1 MDYAFILLFH
11 RWWLESVLNLSLV
24 VPWIKFIDMECE
36 TQTNH
41 NPYLLA
47 SKEKVI
53 VGLDKKKQDISAEQ
67 F

>member
-1 MDYAFILLFH
+1 MDYAFILSFH

-24 VPWIKFIDMECE
+24 VPWIKCVDTECE
-36 TQTNH
+36 TQTKH
-41 NPYLLA
+41 NSHLLA

-53 VGLDKKKQDISAEQ
+53 VGLDKKKQDTLAEQ

>member
-1 MDYAFILLFH
+1 MIRKSFEFVTCSPLDKMRGH
-11 RWWLESVLNLSLV
+11 ES
-24 VPWIKFIDMECE
+24 E

-47 SKEKVI
+47 SKEKAI
-53 VGLDKKKQDISAEQ
+53 VGLNKKKQDTLAEH

>member
-1 MDYAFILLFH
+1 MDYASILLFH

-24 VPWIKFIDMECE
+24 VHWIKCMDMGSE

-47 SKEKVI
+47 SKEKAI
-53 VGLDKKKQDISAEQ
+53 VGLDKNKQDTLAEH